1 MEIIQHSRLDP
12 LLFDPLLFQH
22 SKLDPQGLKYGSLKR
37 ISAVTR
43 ALFKLADVGNK
54 QHIKGGFFD
63 SKEMTGP
70 KG

>member
-1 MEIIQHSRLDP
+1 LSDI
-12 LLFDPLLFQH
+12 QH